1 MRTGTNSNWQG
12 VLSAGDVSQLPHKP
26 ADLGS
31 RYHFADLFYS
41 QLFPVRASA
50 SDRTRLDGEAGGW
63 AAHGTDLKRV
73 LREGIIV
80 WTGL

>member
-1 MRTGTNSNWQG
+1 MQLTWSNMRTGTNSNWQG

-31 RYHFADLFYS
+31 RHHSADLLYS

-50 SDRTRLDGEAGGW
+50 SDQTRVDGGRL
-63 AAHGTDLKRV
+63 AAELHMEPT
-73 LREGIIV
+73 
-80 WTGL
+80 